1 MFISYVTNIVS
12 QMTFTLFHHMSNSF
26 KTTQLGLSI
35 VKASI
40 YHVDLALFK
49 FTFYGT
55 C

>member
-1 MFISYVTNIVS
+1 MFISNVTNIVS
-12 QMTFTLFHHMSNSF
+12 QMTFTLLHHMSNSF
-26 KTTQLGLSI
+26 KMTQLGLSI

-49 FTFYGT
+49 FTFCGT